1 MKSNFIVLDFSVEIP
16 LGPQPKWQQMQD
28 YNKIRSTY
36 SNSNR
41 GSSSCPQD
49 EENVKAGGH
58 QQLTSSSSS
67 TTTPEV
73 VNMDEYLKDQS
84 SPCVVGTITFLPNAI
99 MIWIGWGASLAPLSL
114 QHEQQQEQ
122 DENRQNPPQI
132 GTGMPIM
139 GPLVVAMPQRHYK
152 GAFGST
158 STSYSNYSSS
168 CSSSP
173 TTTRMTNAMR
183 MESPCSQ
190 LIGGDQELEIML
202 GNSMAMRLAQKIG
215 KPVYVSCSLSNAC
228 NTTSSSRSN
237 HEEEDAAAG
246 GGGGMTISSIM
257 KQQGSLDVDMEKSA
271 LVTHA
276 AALAEQ
282 KIGKLIL
289 DKKGLLHQ

>member
-16 LGPQPKWQQMQD
+16 LGPQPKWQQLQD

-41 GSSSCPQD
+41 GSSSSCPQD
-49 EENVKAGGH
+49 EEDVKAGGH

-73 VNMDEYLKDQS
+73 VNVDENLKDHS

-99 MIWIGWGASLAPLSL
+99 MIWIGWGTSLAPLSL

-158 STSYSNYSSS
+158 
-168 CSSSP
+168 
-173 TTTRMTNAMR
+173 TTTSRMTNAMR

-289 DKKGLLHQ
+289 EKKGLLYQ